1 LRLIDFQ
8 GARLG
13 PLGYDVAS
21 LLIDPYVDLDP
32 ADQEAALRHYLNL
45 LRERLPLDT
54 DAFLESYHYL
64 ALSRNLQILGAFAF
78 LTRVKGKLSFAR
90 SIPPALAGLKRRLAI
105 RQGDFPRLSRLL
117 AGIHSG

>member
-1 LRLIDFQ
+1 
-8 GARLG
+8 
-13 PLGYDVAS
+13 
-21 LLIDPYVDLDP
+21 
-32 ADQEAALRHYLNL
+32 
-45 LRERLPLDT
+45 
-54 DAFLESYHYL
+54 
-64 ALSRNLQILGAFAF
+64 LGAFAF